1 MPVELVPAVFHD
13 QSKSS
18 VLDWVNEQ
26 RLWSKLQKITE
37 RAGLADVVEG
47 AVVVGV
53 VEYDKGI
60 ASGG

>member
-1 MPVELVPAVFHD
+1 VPVELVPAVFHD

-26 RLWSKLQKITE
+26 RLWSKL
-37 RAGLADVVEG
+37 DVVEG

>member
-1 MPVELVPAVFHD
+1 VPVELVPAVFHD